1 MDVLWP
7 LSAFF
12 AQWGAFVIAKSSS
25 SKALICDCSSCMLL
39 ALSLFLV
46 PKMGHHE
53 KEPAQE
59 GSVLEP
65 FSAGVNFTRNMHF
78 VRRQSIL
85 DCAKHRKT
93 FSRTR
98 HSRQFQLDSTQ
109 PRGMGSAK

>member
-1 MDVLWP
+1 
-7 LSAFF
+7 
-12 AQWGAFVIAKSSS
+12 
-25 SKALICDCSSCMLL
+25 
-39 ALSLFLV
+39 
-46 PKMGHHE
+46 MGHE

-109 PRGMGSAK
+109 PRGMGSAKTPKNVCSDFSLDGDRQFFCSVPKPASRANLRIVVSAYRA